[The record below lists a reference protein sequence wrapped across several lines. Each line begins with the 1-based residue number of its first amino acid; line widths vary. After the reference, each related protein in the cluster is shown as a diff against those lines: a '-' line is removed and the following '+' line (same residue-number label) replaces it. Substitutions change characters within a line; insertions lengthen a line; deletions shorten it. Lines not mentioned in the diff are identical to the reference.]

1 MAMTHT
7 DVTVPPDLDPFLLE
21 HLDDPYP
28 VYGRLREIGPVVHL
42 PERDL
47 WVVARYDSVCA
58 VLRDHR
64 RFVSGLGSSYV
75 RVAESGLRA
84 PFIDNDPPE
93 HSRIRRSVQPR
104 FRRSAIEELRP
115 GVREATEAHVAAA
128 VDAAVAQGEVDV
140 VTALTQPLPDL
151 AIRQLTGITPPD
163 TETMTSWADS
173 VMHMVGPDADP
184 VHFARVMEAFG
195 WLGTTGLAGMPA
207 HCLGRLIMD
216 RGGETGLLGDAEE
229 RLLTLGSI
237 WLAGID
243 STNSLM
249 ANAVHAFALFPRAW
263 DAVRADPALI
273 PNAIEEVLRWDSPF
287 RQFFRRTSE
296 EVELAGVRIPAD
308 ADVCAILPAA
318 NRDPGRFGDPDAF
331 DVARADARQHVAF
344 GASIH
349 LCIGAPVAR
358 LEAVELLTALS
369 SRVRRFE
376 LAGAPVRNPN
386 REIRNFTSLPVRLVP
401 DRPGPS

>member
-1 MAMTHT
+1 MTARSST
-7 DVTVPPDLDPFLLE
+7 DGSAPPELDPFLLK

-28 VYGRLREIGPVVHL
+28 VYDRLRDLGPVAHL
-42 PERDL
+42 PDRNL
-47 WVVARYDSVCA
+47 WVVARYESVSA

-75 RVAESGLRA
+75 RVADSGFRA

-93 HSRIRRSVQPR
+93 HTRIRRSVQPS
-104 FRRSAIEELRP
+104 FQRSAVEQLRP
-115 GVREATEAHVAAA
+115 GIREATERL
-128 VDAAVAQGEVDV
+128 VDSAVAEGEIDV

-163 TETMTSWADS
+163 TAMITSWADS

-184 VHFARVMEAFG
+184 VHIARVMEAFG
-195 WLGTTGLAGMPA
+195 WLGSTGLAGMPA
-207 HCLGRLIMD
+207 HCLGRMITEQ
-216 RGGETGLLGDAEE
+216 GGDTGLLAEGEE

-249 ANAVHAFALFPRAW
+249 ANAIHAFALFPRAW
-263 DAVRADPALI
+263 DALRADPDLI
-273 PNAIEEVLRWDSPF
+273 PNAVEEILRWDSPF
-287 RQFFRRTSE
+287 KQFFRRTTT
-296 EVELAGVRIPAD
+296 EVEIGGVTIPPD

-318 NRDPGRFGDPDAF
+318 NRDPGRFADPGTLDIT
-331 DVARADARQHVAF
+331 RADARQHVAF

-358 LEAVELLTALS
+358 LEAVEFLTALS
-369 SRVRRFE
+369 ARVSGFE
-376 LAGAPVRNPN
+376 IAGPPVRNPN
-386 REIRNFTSLPVRLVP
+386 REICNFTSLPIRMIE
-401 DRPGPS
+401 D

>member
-1 MAMTHT
+1 MAAMTHA
-7 DVTVPPDLDPFLLE
+7 DVSVPPDLDPFLLE

-28 VYGRLREIGPVVHL
+28 VYERLRDIGPVVHL
-42 PERDL
+42 PERNL
-47 WVVARYDSVCA
+47 WVVARYETVSA

-93 HSRIRRSVQPR
+93 HTRIRRSVQQQ
-104 FRRSAIEELRP
+104 FRRSTIEEMRP
-115 GVREATEAHVAAA
+115 GIREVTEAH
-128 VDAAVAQGEVDV
+128 VDAAVAEGVIDV

-163 TETMTSWADS
+163 TMTITSWADS

-184 VHFARVMEAFG
+184 IHFARVMEAFE

-207 HCLGRLIMD
+207 HCLGRLIMEQ
-216 RGGETGLLGDAEE
+216 GGDTGLLGDGEE

-249 ANAVHAFALFPRAW
+249 ANAVHAFALFPQAW
-263 DAVRADPALI
+263 DAVRADPTLI
-273 PNAIEEVLRWDSPF
+273 PNAVEEVLRWDSPF
-287 RQFFRRTSE
+287 RQFFRRTTE
-296 EVELAGVRIPAD
+296 EVELTGVTIPAD

-318 NRDPGRFGDPDAF
+318 NRDPVRFADPDVF
-331 DVARADARQHVAF
+331 DVTRADARQHVAF

-358 LEAVELLTALS
+358 LEAVELLSALS
-369 SRVRRFE
+369 TRVQRFE
-376 LAGAPVRNPN
+376 LAGPAVRNPN
-386 REIRNFTSLPVRLVP
+386 REIRNFTSLPVRLVT
-401 DRPGPS
+401 DQDGRS